1 MLRDTSHLKRVPR
14 DLPSI
19 SPKKEEDE
27 SDEEVDEIDPT
38 ANEDGMV
45 GETSKKKENESSNED

>member
-1 MLRDTSHLKRVPR
+1 M
-14 DLPSI
+14 
-19 SPKKEEDE
+19 SPEKEEDE

-38 ANEDGMV
+38 ANEDGMA